1 MNKVLDTVVQS
12 CEELGTLQ
20 QDGSIFLTT
29 EDIRQCKNINQETSL
44 QQLEEEYRTRTFT
57 NKREEYIKEQLNT
70 YNTLKKEIE
79 LIQQNYKE
87 LIDKLAN
94 KSIDVNSYNV
104 EKRKYNVNKEDVLK
118 QLQDKIN
125 TTRSDINKK
134 YYNVEQIQYKD
145 LVNRLFR
152 LQSLDDEKKQFQLN
166 LDTTEQQLLNL
177 MDKRRKVQKK
187 YNAVMVVFLI
197 VSSIFIALFVY
208 YLFSKNT
215 L

>member
-29 EDIRQCKNINQETSL
+29 EDIKQCKNINQETSL

-87 LIDKLAN
+87 LIDKLSN

-118 QLQDKIN
+118 KLQDKIN

-134 YYNVEQIQYKD
+134 YYNVEQVQYKD